1 MIVPL
6 SEDELDELD
15 QFLMSDVVSDEAMML
30 DMLDGYLTAIVVGPT
45 ALQPS
50 QWLPG
55 IWGDTSEDVPHFEN
69 AEQAQHILDLIL
81 RHYNGIIW
89 SLQNDADAFEPLFDT
104 NTYPDDSREYVDGE
118 AWAYGFM
125 QGLERSRP
133 DWQSLFDE
141 PQGRAWLR
149 PLYLLGANDV
159 SPEEEELTR
168 LPAQREEISKQ
179 IPASVAAIYRYWLP
193 YRKAVSERQIATTIQ
208 RATPKIGRN
217 DPCPCGSGKK
227 FKKCCGAASVLH

>member
-1 MIVPL
+1 MAPL
-6 SEDELDELD
+6 SEDETNELD
-15 QFLMSDVVSDEAMML
+15 QFLMSDAVSDEGVL
-30 DMLDGYLTAIVVGPT
+30 LNMLDGYLMAIVVGPT
-45 ALQPS
+45 TLQPS

-55 IWGDTSEDVPHFEN
+55 IWGATNEDVPHFETT
-69 AEQAQHILDLIL
+69 EQAQHILDLIP
-81 RHYNGIIW
+81 RHYNGIVW
-89 SLQNDADAFEPLFDT
+89 SLQNDADAFEPLF
-104 NTYPDDSREYVDGE
+104 NTR
-118 AWAYGFM
+118 
-125 QGLERSRP
+125 LELPRP

-159 SPEEEELTR
+159 SLGEEGLTR

-208 RATPKIGRN
+208 RASPKIGRN

-227 FKKCCGAASVLH
+227 FKKCCGALHQYCTDAGLPFG